1 MEEAKSLL
9 TEINRIRMNPQG
21 CIFDIKQQI
30 TQFDGPKVMKTSK
43 GERLKVIQGKYVW
56 TDAVIFLEQ
65 CQTRNPLVWSQELC
79 YVASEYESH
88 FNRGE
93 EISPFKLLKQHY

>member
-43 GERLKVIQGKYVW
+43 GERLKVI
-56 TDAVIFLEQ
+56 
-65 CQTRNPLVWSQELC
+65 
-79 YVASEYESH
+79 
-88 FNRGE
+88 
-93 EISPFKLLKQHY
+93 